1 MLLHM
6 ENPMTPLSPLPLFDR
21 NIPITPSL
29 FLQKDE
35 QKGLLREG
43 SSPPIA
49 SITADL
55 DLAAK
60 EDHKRSIDKENN
72 HLSQEID
79 AIVGANDCDQEDD
92 ADDLGFDF
100 SSSPTKRNKDILSNK
115 NFVDQGYDKGS
126 SKHNMHAS
134 SPRQPSVFLDYTP
147 QQQQEDQN
155 MKSFGIQPH
164 FGHFFPVPN
173 THYGHAVTYQTSS
186 SQRMPPFIH
195 AQMDSNYTYQ
205 PKPNQMLGFS
215 SPHPNLSNRV
225 GQASERNSLSGN
237 RDNEE
242 NVVPKSNED
251 GSYNTSGKAK
261 ALLRSPPPKK
271 RRFVG
276 SLDNKER
283 IESDLL
289 ASPGPGIDVF
299 RSPRDN
305 VRGSPSIYSA
315 GFGAS
320 FDMMDDTPRQRF
332 EEDFPF
338 DNSPGISGGDHKL
351 MLTECMSDDEMMLP
365 STSSRRGAQQKK
377 YQQSPH
383 LMFDAILSPFR
394 RSPHRHTHSDNVDH
408 IAFPSASEVFGHFA
422 PSPNPK
428 RSPTLEVKNS
438 ASVEPKQQPMK
449 YPHVSSTEQRQPI
462 SSMMPGFAS
471 PSTFKL
477 QVRIGIMKIFL
488 LAL

>member
-1 MLLHM
+1 
-6 ENPMTPLSPLPLFDR
+6 MTPLSPLPLFNR

-60 EDHKRSIDKENN
+60 EDQNSSPDKENN
-72 HLSQEID
+72 HLIREID
-79 AIVGANDCDQEDD
+79 AIVGAKDCDQEDD

-100 SSSPTKRNKDILSNK
+100 SSSPTKRNKDILPNN
-115 NFVDQGYDKGS
+115 NFVDQGYGKGS
-126 SKHNMHAS
+126 SKHNMNAS
-134 SPRQPSVFLDYTP
+134 SPRQPPGILNYTP
-147 QQQQEDQN
+147 QQQDQN
-155 MKSFGIQPH
+155 NMKAFGIQPY
-164 FGHFFPVPN
+164 FGHSFPMPN
-173 THYGHAVTYQTSS
+173 THYGHAVTYEASS

-195 AQMDSNYTYQ
+195 AQTDSNYNYQ
-205 PKPNQMLGFS
+205 SKPNQMLGFS
-215 SPHPNLSNRV
+215 SPHPHSSNQV
-225 GQASERNSLSGN
+225 GQASERTNLSGI

-251 GSYNTSGKAK
+251 ESYNMSGKAK

-276 SLDNKER
+276 SLDDKER

-305 VRGSPSIYSA
+305 IRGSPSIYSA

-338 DNSPGISGGDHKL
+338 DHSPGISGADHKF
-351 MLTECMSDDEMMLP
+351 MLAECMSDDEMMLP
-365 STSSRRGAQQKK
+365 STSSRRGAQHKK
-377 YQQSPH
+377 YQQSPN

-394 RSPHRHTHSDNVDH
+394 RSPQKHSNVDH
-408 IAFPSASEVFGHFA
+408 IVFPSASFGHFA
-422 PSPNPK
+422 PSPNHK
-428 RSPTLEVKNS
+428 RSPKLEEKNS
-438 ASVEPKQQPMK
+438 ASVEQKQQPLK
-449 YPHVSSTEQRQPI
+449 HAHALSIEQRQPI
-462 SSMMPGFAS
+462 SSMMPGFVS
-471 PSTFKL
+471 PSSFKL
-477 QVRIGIMKIFL
+477 QVRIVTLKIFL
-488 LAL
+488 LVL